1 MLHEFSN
8 LCGIALSK
16 GEHGIES
23 GTSRPGRLCQTSFTA
38 VHPSDIELGAISTWF
53 AENAPCTRSTYIIQA
68 KDVDEHMP
76 EKLSYDSRRPL
87 LRQN

>member
-1 MLHEFSN
+1 MGYSRYKPAGTVMSN
-8 LCGIALSK
+8 FFHS
-16 GEHGIES
+16 S
-23 GTSRPGRLCQTSFTA
+23 
-38 VHPSDIELGAISTWF
+38 PSDIELGAISTWF